1 MHRQSNDAINI
12 PYSALLLS
20 LLLLLLASC
29 REPVPAT
36 VVEEASLVQQLMQ
49 YPAAL
54 LRGEALYLGSC
65 ANYCHA
71 ELEVDAESVNL
82 FDCEW
87 KHADSDEEIFN
98 LVISGIPDTRMV
110 GFGSNFPEGD
120 DDLWKIIAYLRSSQQ
135 DCSQL

>member
-1 MHRQSNDAINI
+1 MHRQSNDAIKI
-12 PYSALLLS
+12 PCSALLLS

-29 REPVPAT
+29 SEPEPTA

-49 YPAAL
+49 DPAAL
-54 LRGEALYLGSC
+54 VRGEALYLGSC

-71 ELEVDAESVNL
+71 ELEADVESVNL

-87 KHADSDEEIFN
+87 KNADSDEEI
-98 LVISGIPDTRMV
+98 SGIPGTRMV

-120 DDLWKIIAYLRSSQQ
+120 DDLWKIIAYLRSNQQ